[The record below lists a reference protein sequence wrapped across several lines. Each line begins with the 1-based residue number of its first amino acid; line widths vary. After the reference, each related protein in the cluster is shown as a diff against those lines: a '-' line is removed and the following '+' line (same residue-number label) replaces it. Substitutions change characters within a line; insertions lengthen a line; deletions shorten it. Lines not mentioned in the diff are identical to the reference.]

1 MINPPA
7 PQLLAAFKSEQLE
20 QMFEKIGNEPPTD
33 KEWLALIS
41 GLATD
46 PDKLKDEKSIENL
59 TKETLEDLSKAIQ

>member
-33 KEWLALIS
+33 KEQLALVS